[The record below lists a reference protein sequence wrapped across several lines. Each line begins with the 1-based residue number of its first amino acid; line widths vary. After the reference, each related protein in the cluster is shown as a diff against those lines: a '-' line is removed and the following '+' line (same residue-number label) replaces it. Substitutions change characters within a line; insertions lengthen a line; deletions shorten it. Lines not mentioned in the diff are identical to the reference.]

1 MGTRNLT
8 IILKNNEHK
17 VAQYCQW
24 DGYPDGQG
32 LVAYNLLKGNL
43 AVIEQSLDK
52 CRWITE
58 EDLKDVMRHAHEE
71 ADEEW
76 DGETEIISFNVSHAI
91 QSLYPHLQREHGALV
106 LDTII
111 NAPEEILLRDGID
124 FAADDL
130 FCEYIWIVDFDKR
143 VFQGLVPTK
152 YLSYKAVENQESYLD
167 TLDFDTKMTK
177 VFESSLDDLP
187 ATEHEFI
194 ESFVR
199 LE

>member
-8 IILKNNEHK
+8 IVLKNNTHRI
-17 VAQYCQW
+17 AQYCQW
-24 DGYPDGQG
+24 DGYPEGQG
-32 LVAYNLLKGNL
+32 LTAYNLLKGDL

-52 CRWITE
+52 CKWITE
-58 EDLKDVMRHAHEE
+58 EERKDVMRQAHEE
-71 ADEEW
+71 VDEDW
-76 DGETEIISFNVSHAI
+76 DGETEIISFNVSKAI
-91 QSLYPHLQREHGALV
+91 QSLYPHLQRDHGALI

-111 NAPEEILLRDGID
+111 NATDSISLEDGIL
-124 FAADDL
+124 FAANDL
-130 FCEYIWIVDFDKR
+130 FCEYVWIVDFDKR

-152 YLSYKAVENQESYLD
+152 YLGYQALENQESYLD
-167 TLDFDTKMTK
+167 TLDLDIKMTK

-187 ATEHEFI
+187 ATEQQFI

>member
-8 IILKNNEHK
+8 IVLKNNTHRI
-17 VAQYCQW
+17 AQYCQW

-32 LVAYNLLKGNL
+32 LTAYNLLKGDL

-52 CRWITE
+52 CKWITE
-58 EDLKDVMRHAHEE
+58 EERKDVMRQAHEE
-71 ADEEW
+71 VDEDW
-76 DGETEIISFNVSHAI
+76 DGETEIISFNVSKAI
-91 QSLYPHLQREHGALV
+91 KSLYPHLQRDHGALI

-111 NAPEEILLRDGID
+111 NATDSISLEDGIL
-124 FAADDL
+124 FGADDL

-152 YLSYKAVENQESYLD
+152 YLAYRAVENQESYLD
-167 TLDFDTKMTK
+167 TLDLDIKMTK

-187 ATEHEFI
+187 ATEQQFI